1 MVTRP
6 QQVERRT
13 ESSPVKD
20 RRSTTE
26 PRNQPLAVVKTN
38 GGGGGG

>member
-1 MVTRP
+1 MVTH
-6 QQVERRT
+6 QLQAS

-26 PRNQPLAVVKTN
+26 LHRQQGILICKKN
-38 GGGGGG
+38 GKQS